1 MGKNQAM
8 RIALLAIMIAVTT
21 VFTVIPKIPIPG
33 TEGYV
38 NLSDVAITFAGVAF
52 GPVVG
57 LAAGGIGTALADF
70 MGGYGQ
76 WAGISLLAH
85 GFEGFLIGIIARQG
99 RKRWGALA
107 GWAVG
112 ALFMVVVYYVG
123 EALVFTG
130 WKPALIGVP
139 FNLLQGLV
147 GGLVGLP
154 LYYAVERAYPA
165 IAQLRNPGG
174 WREE

>member
-1 MGKNQAM
+1 MKKNQAM

-38 NLSDVAITFAGVAF
+38 NLSDVAITFSAVAF

-57 LAAGGIGTALADF
+57 LVAGGVGTALADF

-76 WAGISLLAH
+76 WAGITLLAH
-85 GFEGFLIGIIARQG
+85 GMEGFIIGAIARRG
-99 RKRWGALA
+99 KRWSTVL

-112 ALFMVVVYYVG
+112 SLFMVAVYYVG

-139 FNLLQGLV
+139 FNLMQAVV

-154 LYYAVERAYPA
+154 LYYAVARAYPA

>member
-1 MGKNQAM
+1 MKNPTM
-8 RIALLAIMIAVTT
+8 RMALLAIMIAVTT

-33 TEGYV
+33 TEGYL

-52 GPVVG
+52 GPIVG
-57 LAAGGIGTALADF
+57 LVAGGVGTALADF

-85 GFEGFLIGIIARQG
+85 GLEGFLIGVFARQG
-99 RKRWGALA
+99 RRWSAVL

-112 ALFMVVVYYVG
+112 ALFMVIAYYAG

-130 WKPALIGVP
+130 WKPALVGVP
-139 FNLLQGLV
+139 FNLLQGVV

-154 LYYAVERAYPA
+154 LYYAVARAYPA
-165 IAQLRNPGG
+165 IAQLRDPGG

>member
-21 VFTVIPKIPIPG
+21 VFTVVPKIPIPG

-38 NLSDVAITFAGVAF
+38 NLSDVAITFASVAF

-57 LAAGGIGTALADF
+57 LVAGGIGTALADF

-85 GFEGFLIGIIARQG
+85 GLEGLLIGLIARQG
-99 RKRWGALA
+99 RGHQRMLV
-107 GWAVG
+107 GWAAG
-112 ALFMVVVYYVG
+112 AVSMVIVYYIG

-139 FNLLQGLV
+139 FNVAQAAV
-147 GGLVGLP
+147 GGAVGLP

>member
-1 MGKNQAM
+1 MRKNPTV

-21 VFTVIPKIPIPG
+21 VFTLIPKIPIPG

-38 NLSDVAITFAGVAF
+38 NLSDVAIAFVSVAF

-57 LAAGGIGTALADF
+57 MAAGGVGTALADL

-85 GFEGFLIGIIARQG
+85 GFEGLLIGMFARQG
-99 RKRWGALA
+99 KRWSAVL
-107 GWAVG
+107 GWAIG
-112 ALFMVVVYYVG
+112 ALFMVIAYYVG
-123 EALVFTG
+123 ESLIYTG

-139 FNLLQGLV
+139 FNVLQGLV

-154 LYYAVERAYPA
+154 LYYAVARAYPA
-165 IAQLRNPGG
+165 IAQLRDPGT
-174 WREE
+174 WHEE

>member
-1 MGKNQAM
+1 MKKNQAM

-38 NLSDVAITFAGVAF
+38 NLSDVAITFCAVAF

-57 LAAGGIGTALADF
+57 LVAGGVGTALADF

-76 WAGISLLAH
+76 WAGITLLAH
-85 GFEGFLIGIIARQG
+85 GFEGFLIGAIARQG
-99 RKRWGALA
+99 KRWSILL
-107 GWAVG
+107 GWALG
-112 ALFMVVVYYVG
+112 ALFMVATYYVG

-139 FNLLQGLV
+139 FNLMQAAV

-154 LYYAVERAYPA
+154 LYYAVARAYPA
-165 IAQLRNPGG
+165 IAQLRDPGG

>member
-1 MGKNQAM
+1 MKSPTM
-8 RIALLAIMIAVTT
+8 RMALLAIMIAVTT

-33 TEGYV
+33 TEGYL
-38 NLSDVAITFAGVAF
+38 NLSDVAITFAAAAF
-52 GPVVG
+52 GPIVG
-57 LAAGGIGTALADF
+57 LVAGGVGTALADL

-85 GFEGFLIGIIARQG
+85 GLEGFLIGLLARQG
-99 RKRWGALA
+99 GRWSAVLGWALGALC
-107 GWAVG
+107 
-112 ALFMVVVYYVG
+112 MVSAYYVG

-130 WKPALIGVP
+130 WKPAVVGVP

-154 LYYAVERAYPA
+154 LYHAVARAYPA
-165 IAQLRNPGG
+165 IAQLRAPGG
-174 WREE
+174 WHEE